1 MGKYM
6 KRQKKKTIDTA
17 YFAENLICIGC
28 LLFLQHFL
36 EMHGMIGSTK
46 GLIKKESE
54 VKIFKKQ
61 NCILVLGAGVHKDN
75 SPSLMLR
82 DRLETACRL
91 YEEGAASKIIMSGDH
106 GRKDYDEVQVMKDY
120 AIDKGIPSSDIFMDH
135 AGFSTYESMYRAK
148 AVFQVKNM
156 IVVSQKYHLYRALYS
171 GKGLG
176 MKVTGVPAK
185 ETRYAGQMYRDL
197 RELLARDK
205 DVVSVLRK
213 TKPTYLGE
221 AIPVSGDGDVTNDQ

>member
-1 MGKYM
+1 M
-6 KRQKKKTIDTA
+6 KRQKGKRLWLRILRD
-17 YFAENLICIGC
+17 LICIGLVAVLAA
-28 LLFLQHFL
+28 LL
-36 EMHGMIGSTK
+36 GNAWVIGSTK
-46 GLIKKESE
+46 SLIKKESE
-54 VKIFKKQ
+54 VKSSKAD
-61 NCILVLGAGVHKDN
+61 CILVLGAGVHKDK
-75 SPSLMLR
+75 SPSLMLK

-91 YEEGAASKIIMSGDH
+91 YKEGAASKIIMSGDH

-148 AVFQVKNM
+148 EVFQAKNV

-176 MKVTGVPAK
+176 MKVAGVPAK
-185 ETRYAGQMYRDL
+185 ETRYAGQLYRDM

-205 DVVSVLRK
+205 DVVSVFLK
-213 TKPTYLGE
+213 TKPTYLGK

>member
-1 MGKYM
+1 M
-6 KRQKKKTIDTA
+6 KRQKKKRVILRI
-17 YFAENLICIGC
+17 FRNLICIGLFVILAA
-28 LLFLQHFL
+28 LL
-36 EMHGMIGSTK
+36 GNAWVIGSTK

-54 VKIFKKQ
+54 VKSSKAD
-61 NCILVLGAGVHKDN
+61 CILVLGAGVHKDN

-156 IVVSQKYHLYRALYS
+156 IVVSQIYHLYRALYS
-171 GKGLG
+171 G
-176 MKVTGVPAK
+176 
-185 ETRYAGQMYRDL
+185 
-197 RELLARDK
+197 
-205 DVVSVLRK
+205 
-213 TKPTYLGE
+213 
-221 AIPVSGDGDVTNDQ
+221 

>member
-1 MGKYM
+1 M
-6 KRQKKKTIDTA
+6 KRQKKKRLILRI
-17 YFAENLICIGC
+17 FRNLICIGLFVILAA
-28 LLFLQHFL
+28 LL
-36 EMHGMIGSTK
+36 GNAWVIGSTK

-54 VKIFKKQ
+54 VKSSKAD
-61 NCILVLGAGVHKDN
+61 CILVLGAGVHKDN

-106 GRKDYDEVQVMKDY
+106 GRKDY

>member
-1 MGKYM
+1 
-6 KRQKKKTIDTA
+6 
-17 YFAENLICIGC
+17 
-28 LLFLQHFL
+28 
-36 EMHGMIGSTK
+36 
-46 GLIKKESE
+46 
-54 VKIFKKQ
+54 
-61 NCILVLGAGVHKDN
+61 
-75 SPSLMLR
+75 
-82 DRLETACRL
+82 
-91 YEEGAASKIIMSGDH
+91 
-106 GRKDYDEVQVMKDY
+106 MKDY

-185 ETRYAGQMYRDL
+185 ETSYAGQMYRDL

-205 DVVSVLRK
+205 DVVSLLRK

-221 AIPVSGDGDVTNDQ
+221 AIPVSGDGDATNDQ

>member
-6 KRQKKKTIDTA
+6 KRQKKKRLILRI
-17 YFAENLICIGC
+17 FRNLICIGLFVILAA
-28 LLFLQHFL
+28 LL
-36 EMHGMIGSTK
+36 GNAWVIGSTK

-54 VKIFKKQ
+54 VKSSKAD
-61 NCILVLGAGVHKDN
+61 CILVLGAGVHKDN

-221 AIPVSGDGDVTNDQ
+221 AIPVSGDGDATNDQ

>member
-1 MGKYM
+1 M
-6 KRQKKKTIDTA
+6 KRQKKKRLILRI
-17 YFAENLICIGC
+17 FRNLICIGLFVILAA
-28 LLFLQHFL
+28 LL
-36 EMHGMIGSTK
+36 GNAWVIGSTK

-54 VKIFKKQ
+54 VKSSKAD
-61 NCILVLGAGVHKDN
+61 CILVLGAGVHKDN

-156 IVVSQKYHLYRALYS
+156 IVVSQKYHLYRALYAAQ
-171 GKGLG
+171 GLG
-176 MKVTGVPAK
+176 LDSLGVASDYHDYSK
-185 ETRYAGQMYRDL
+185 QLQYDL
-197 RELLARDK
+197 REIPARTK
-205 DVVSVLRK
+205 DFFK
-213 TKPTYLGE
+213 TLFKVPSTF
-221 AIPVSGDGDVTNDQ
+221 VGDPISLDQSGDVTEG

>member
-1 MGKYM
+1 M
-6 KRQKKKTIDTA
+6 KRQKKKRLILRI
-17 YFAENLICIGC
+17 FRNLICIGLFVILAA
-28 LLFLQHFL
+28 LL
-36 EMHGMIGSTK
+36 GNAWVIGSTK

-54 VKIFKKQ
+54 VKSSKAD
-61 NCILVLGAGVHKDN
+61 CILVLGAGVHKDN

-135 AGFSTYESMYRAK
+135 AGFSTYESMYRA
-148 AVFQVKNM
+148 
-156 IVVSQKYHLYRALYS
+156 LYS

-221 AIPVSGDGDVTNDQ
+221 AIPVSGDGDATNDQ

>member
-1 MGKYM
+1 
-6 KRQKKKTIDTA
+6 
-17 YFAENLICIGC
+17 
-28 LLFLQHFL
+28 
-36 EMHGMIGSTK
+36 
-46 GLIKKESE
+46 
-54 VKIFKKQ
+54 
-61 NCILVLGAGVHKDN
+61 
-75 SPSLMLR
+75 MLR

-176 MKVTGVPAK
+176 IKVTGVPAK